1 MVSDDTLRDIKTRI
15 SQAESKR
22 ARAEIE
28 KETGQ
33 KRRQEAIDAL
43 RDEFNVT
50 TTEDIQKTHAELQ
63 AGVDD
68 AVAHVL
74 AVLDE

>member
-1 MVSDDTLRDIKTRI
+1 MVSEDTLRDIKTRR
-15 SQAESKR
+15 SQAEAKR
-22 ARAEIE
+22 TRAEVE
-28 KETGQ
+28 LETAQ
-33 KRRQEAIDAL
+33 KRRQDAIDAL

-50 TTEDIQKTHAELQ
+50 TTEDIQKVHSELQ

-74 AVLDE
+74 AVLGE